1 MPCRGSRSRPVLMSA
16 MTSCQDGVRS
26 TYPRSTDIRICLQRP
41 FHPEAIIRTFGR
53 HAVTGTAVVGSES
66 TTWSVAAGF
75 KQPVRSAAIGFWCT
89 NKLPELRP
97 LYHCVFGGSTRGTCV
112 LGSGGWSRKGPEVVW
127 LRRQQAPT
135 ALLWANGEICC
146 NSLRKIQS
154 ALPQPRHTQCELANR
169 QKRDGAQTFNAKLVG
184 TRGLGII
191 ISLVRGVGL
200 AWPGFH
206 WSTCQ
211 VIKRTKRG
219 GKLGSHCDCGYRR
232 RKAQR
237 LRLKCHPKGARKIAW
252 GRRFVHPDS
261 SGF

>member
-41 FHPEAIIRTFGR
+41 FHPEAIVRTFGR

-112 LGSGGWSRKGPEVVW
+112 LEVGGGRERGPRLFGFDGSK
-127 LRRQQAPT
+127 RRQRFFGPMAKFAATPCARFSQPYLNHVT
-135 ALLWANGEICC
+135 P
-146 NSLRKIQS
+146 S
-154 ALPQPRHTQCELANR
+154 ASWPIDRSAM
-169 QKRDGAQTFNAKLVG
+169 
-184 TRGLGII
+184 GLKH
-191 ISLVRGVGL
+191 LTPNWWEPWV
-200 AWPGFH
+200 
-206 WSTCQ
+206 
-211 VIKRTKRG
+211 
-219 GKLGSHCDCGYRR
+219 
-232 RKAQR
+232 
-237 LRLKCHPKGARKIAW
+237 
-252 GRRFVHPDS
+252 
-261 SGF
+261 